1 MRLKGK
7 KVIILVEN
15 QYQELELWYPLL
27 RLREEGAEVKV
38 VGSGSAKTYLSK
50 VGYPVTV
57 DVDAKGVD
65 ILTPT
70 WSKRREDA
78 I

>member
-1 MRLKGK
+1 MGLKGK

-38 VGSGSAKTYLSK
+38 VGSGSAKNYLSK
-50 VGYPVTV
+50 AGYPVTV
-57 DVDAKGVD
+57 DVD
-65 ILTPT
+65 
-70 WSKRREDA
+70 
-78 I
+78 